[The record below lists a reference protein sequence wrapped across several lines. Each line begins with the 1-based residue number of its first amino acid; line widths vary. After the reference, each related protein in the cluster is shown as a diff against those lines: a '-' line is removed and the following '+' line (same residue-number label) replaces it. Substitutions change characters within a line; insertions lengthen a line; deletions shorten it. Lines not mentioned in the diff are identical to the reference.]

1 MVTVYKRVLLANAT
15 ALGVL
20 LQVMEFLQIASAV
33 LAERGTG
40 LPVIIS
46 ANDRDVA

>member
-20 LQVMEFLQIASAV
+20 LQVMEFLQIASTV